1 MRVSLLLPDLR
12 ITGEQP
18 AMVIDMPVQGMHC
31 DNCLAKVRAALLALP
46 AVRHADV
53 QLGGEPAARAGRVRV
68 IGDVPRERI
77 AQAIRDAGFDVPA
90 A

>member
-1 MRVSLLLPDLR
+1 
-12 ITGEQP
+12 
-18 AMVIDMPVQGMHC
+18 MVIDVPVHGMHC

-53 QLGGEPAARAGRVRV
+53 QFNGAPEARTGRVRV

-77 AQAIRDAGFDVPA
+77 AQAIREAGFEVPA

>member
-1 MRVSLLLPDLR
+1 
-12 ITGEQP
+12 
-18 AMVIDMPVQGMHC
+18 MVIDMPVQGMHC